1 MNHQT
6 FLARFLMTLFIWF
19 FAIFFMTIIIFFF
32 LRLFAFYWIGGD
44 FLFSYTDIL
53 RSLKIGAYCSLL
65 YNVGTWL
72 LYWRNKIRK

>member
-6 FLARFLMTLFIWF
+6 FLVRFLMTLFIWF
-19 FAIFFMTIIIFFF
+19 FSIFFMAIIIFFF
-32 LRLFAFYWIGGD
+32 MRLFAFYWIGGG

-53 RSLKIGAYCSLL
+53 RALKIGTYCSVLC
-65 YNVGTWL
+65 NVGIWL